1 MAENLLW
8 PTKLKQPPKLLIDP
22 AALFGD
28 SPTPPGLDGKTPL
41 HLLNQY
47 NYGESGIFLES
58 LRFINAESNYFRVGL
73 PFYMRG
79 TNPSIDP
86 FMMTC
91 TLPIQNASAQLDE
104 CIFSGWHNDSFDGE
118 PDKVISKTT
127 LSDPPIVRIDPIID
141 SHNRGSLFKMQGDNL
156 EDNGS
161 GKQFSSNGTY
171 SYLHVNCD
179 VGSIIIS
186 DFIDIF
192 TEFFPGN
199 RPPASMTLEFIIKIT
214 ASPAVT
220 PNGFEIGFVSS

>member
-28 SPTPPGLDGKTPL
+28 SPTPPGTEGKTPL
-41 HLLNQY
+41 HLLNQH
-47 NYGESGIFLES
+47 NYGESGVHLES

-73 PFYMRG
+73 PFYMRS
-79 TNPSIDP
+79 TPDTDP
-86 FMMTC
+86 FKMTC
-91 TLPIQNASAQLDE
+91 TLPIQNASAQFDG
-104 CIFSGWHNDSFDGE
+104 CICSGWHNESFNGE

-127 LSDPPIVRIDPIID
+127 LSDPPIVSINPIID
-141 SHNRGSLFKMQGDNL
+141 SYNRGSLFKMQGDNL

-171 SYLHVNCD
+171 SYLHVDCN
-179 VGSIIIS
+179 VGSIIIN
-186 DFIDIF
+186 DFIDIV
-192 TEFFPGN
+192 TEFFPDV
-199 RPPASMTLEFIIKIT
+199 PASASMTLEFIIKIT